1 MNLRQLLFTA
11 IVATVF
17 GSVGSVRI
25 DHDKVQPFAQP
36 KPVTASEK
44 AAVKFKPSL
53 TIVENCHPYPAV
65 NAAGETSGGL
75 KPTGKADGDCKGSGL
90 GSQVYGRAAWNNG
103 LWAIMYTWY
112 FPKDQGSGDVGLVPR
127 NERHKWISAVVWI
140 NNPAVENP
148 KIIAVSTMG
157 VNGAFSYKKDG
168 PPACHKTWCDEPFAK
183 YFSGTS
189 PILRYVA
196 IGIESELVSDW
207 SSVDGEFQDLIMWEQ
222 LTEAARSALSQG
234 DFPAAPFSDEQ
245 FTRNLEKA
253 RPFS

>member
-157 VNGAFSYKKDG
+157 VNGTVRVQG
-168 PPACHKTWCDEPFAK
+168 GQHPPAPGRGQQQPPLQNGNDAEKKIDRQCHTAGF
-183 YFSGTS
+183 
-189 PILRYVA
+189 L
-196 IGIESELVSDW
+196 
-207 SSVDGEFQDLIMWEQ
+207 
-222 LTEAARSALSQG
+222 
-234 DFPAAPFSDEQ
+234 
-245 FTRNLEKA
+245 
-253 RPFS
+253 